1 MGAEQGRIRR
11 LSWGGPIWPLGE
23 NTARE
28 HLFEPRFAEL
38 PGDSCEHKMKQD
50 RPDQCAALGKRAG
63 RRPVN
68 TGLVVS
74 PVTFGED
81 ANIQGLIDDWIVPA
95 LVEQFLR
102 SKKVL
107 PDSSRE
113 EHN

>member
-1 MGAEQGRIRR
+1 M
-11 LSWGGPIWPLGE
+11 
-23 NTARE
+23 TVARE
-28 HLFEPRFAEL
+28 
-38 PGDSCEHKMKQD
+38 
-50 RPDQCAALGKRAG
+50 DQCVAPGKRPG

-102 SKKVL
+102 NKKML
-107 PDSSRE
+107 PDPSGE